1 MDLSEIRARIDA
13 LDSQIIA
20 LLARRQDLV
29 RQAGAQ
35 KRDEAAVRAPDR
47 VDEVIVKVR
56 ALATQSA
63 LHPHVAEATYRAMIA
78 AFIDL
83 ELSDVRGRDEGK
95 AGPE

>member
-56 ALATQSA
+56 ALATA